1 MISSPGSF
9 VHIYHAK
16 PAKLTWTRFDQLLH
30 TSNFGANARLQD
42 PVERDIQI
50 KPHSYIP
57 TKQALSCWTRR
68 QEVTVGLLALRTDAK
83 VANIMDDACFAVE
96 KQNKETVTD
105 FSLCEAAFKI
115 ASLVLF
121 SQCSNISKGT
131 QLHLTTQRTSRYIVV
146 SGKCVGSIKRVFH
159 IHRAT
164 GWAP

>member
-30 TSNFGANARLQD
+30 TSNLGANAGLQD
-42 PVERDIQI
+42 PVEPDIQI

-57 TKQALSCWTRR
+57 TKQVFSCRTRW

-83 VANIMDDACFAVE
+83 VANILDDACFVVE
-96 KQNKETVTD
+96 KQNKETMTD

-115 ASLVLF
+115 ASLVL
-121 SQCSNISKGT
+121 
-131 QLHLTTQRTSRYIVV
+131 LHLTTQRTSRYIVV

-159 IHRAT
+159 IHRTT